1 MQTERERAVLGQVAI
16 KKVPINENFEEA
28 LIGYERYAFGRHSY
42 LPPSA
47 IAYIQTFLPCISYN
61 TLTVFKNDMESGFA
75 MYERMKRELSYR
87 DNWKLFYTEVC
98 AEIEK
103 RKENAT

>member
-1 MQTERERAVLGQVAI
+1 MKT
-16 KKVPINENFEEA
+16 VPINENFEEA
-28 LIGYERYAFGRHSY
+28 LVGYERYAFGRHSY

-47 IAYIQTFLPCISYN
+47 IAYIQTFLPDISYN
-61 TLTVFKNDMESGFA
+61 TLTVFRNDMESGFA

-103 RKENAT
+103 RKISCKGGA

>member
-1 MQTERERAVLGQVAI
+1 MKT
-16 KKVPINENFEEA
+16 VPINENFEEA
-28 LIGYERYAFGRHSY
+28 LVGYERYAFGRHSY

-47 IAYIQTFLPCISYN
+47 IAYIQTFLPDISYN
-61 TLTVFKNDMESGFA
+61 ALTVFRNDMESGFA

-98 AEIEK
+98 AELEK
-103 RKENAT
+103 RKNSCKGGA

>member
-1 MQTERERAVLGQVAI
+1 MVI

-28 LIGYERYAFGRHSY
+28 LVGYERYAFGRHSY

-47 IAYIQTFLPCISYN
+47 IAYIQTFLPDISYN

-87 DNWKLFYTEVC
+87 NEWESFYKAVF
-98 AEIEK
+98 AELEK
-103 RKENAT
+103 REKDETTEGTADR